1 MKTLPHSLTCLM
13 MFFACLVPATAQVI
27 APEQATYE
35 ACNYLSL
42 IGQYE
47 TAAKGYASLLRAAP
61 HADIYHNAGINQAL
75 IAQSYLPPTTGSHVY
90 PFQMGAR
97 KQTVSD
103 DPNQARHHLHQAI
116 AYLNQ
121 GIAKDARAMMY
132 VDYASVLAQLQRYEE
147 AMLSARRARILLGK
161 PSNSPRIW
169 GFSLIVES
177 ICAAESGQTQ
187 LAAACA
193 QEAATL
199 KDLSVNALL
208 AANSLN
214 QQRAQDE
221 PLPILGL
228 ERIEGRTAAEF
239 IRDEKPRL
247 PATPVGLPDDG
258 PIIQLY
264 SRSHSYAYAYKMDW
278 KTAYFLFTNPT
289 YRSPTSGGI
298 HIGAQQQTVLDQYGA
313 PQAIRLNQTG
323 ELWYYDKG
331 GIIFRLGEK
340 GHVEGWVTYFVH

>member
-47 TAAKGYASLLRAAP
+47 AAAKGYASLLQAAP

-75 IAQSYLPPTTGSHVY
+75 TAQAYLTPTARSHVY
-90 PFQMGAR
+90 PFQMGA
-97 KQTVSD
+97 KEQPVSD
-103 DPNQARHHLHQAI
+103 DSEQAGYHLNQAL
-116 AYLNQ
+116 AYLSQ
-121 GIAKDARAMMY
+121 GIVKDASAMMY
-132 VDYASVLAQLQRYEE
+132 VDYASVLAQLQSYE
-147 AMLSARRARILLGK
+147 AAIQSARRARILLEK
-161 PSNSPRIW
+161 PSHSNRIW

-177 ICAAESGQTQ
+177 ICATESGQAQ
-187 LAAACA
+187 LAATCA
-193 QEAATL
+193 QKAATL
-199 KDLSVNALL
+199 NDPFVNALL

-214 QQRAQDE
+214 LQRAQDA
-221 PLPILGL
+221 PLPTLGL
-228 ERIEGRTAAEF
+228 ERIEGRTPAEF

-247 PATPVGLPDDG
+247 TATPVGLPDDG
-258 PIIQLY
+258 PLIQLY
-264 SRSHSYAYAYKMDW
+264 SRSHSYAYAYKMNW
-278 KTAYFLFTNPT
+278 ETAYFLFTNPT
-289 YRSPTSGGI
+289 YGSPTSGGI
-298 HIGAQQQTVLDQYGA
+298 HLGDQQQTVLDQYGA

-323 ELWYYDKG
+323 ELWYYDQG